1 MIATQYIP
9 IPLKIAEHTGGAV
22 IGFLRSGKRI
32 PIADAVMFAQK
43 LRHPLGVGSYD
54 SFLIGVTGKLSPDVP
69 VMP

>member
-22 IGFLRSGKRI
+22 IGLLRSGKRSSFV
-32 PIADAVMFAQK
+32 DAVTLAQK
-43 LRHPLGVGSYD
+43 LRHPLGVSGYD

-69 VMP
+69 VVP